1 MKERIYL
8 SNTEP
13 LVFGFTQSKDTFHV
27 KENSR
32 YKLHKKGEFRLIEVK
47 KEEISTI
54 EMVEYLCEVL
64 KTRANDIGYAG
75 LKDKHATTTQYITLP
90 KYVNI
95 RKFKNT
101 QRVTLKEIGF
111 VQESLRVGALV
122 SNSFKIVLTNVD
134 SEEFLKIDCTMQKIA
149 KLGFANY
156 FGYQRF
162 GVLNDSIAKGKKIA
176 DIGKGSK
183 NQKSRILLAAYQ
195 AKYFNN
201 WLTKRLEIS
210 LAISKKEKHP
220 LLTSL
225 SPTLLDLIASSK
237 IPYKLLPGDLGY
249 FLKKGRKEFHSIDN
263 IKKYIDLFEKK
274 SFHTTGLLFGSRVRF
289 ANSIA
294 GNIERDFVDYSFDA
308 LRGARRDAWV
318 FLRDY
323 TIEHNSYKNE
333 ATLHF
338 TLPPGSYATVVIE
351 ELLNRLLF

>member
-8 SNTEP
+8 SNTQP
-13 LVFGFTQSKDTFHV
+13 LKFDFSQSKDTFYV

-32 YKLHKKGEFRLIEVK
+32 FKLHKKGEFRLLEAK
-47 KEEISTI
+47 KEDISTI

-64 KTRANDIGYAG
+64 KTKPNDIGYAG
-75 LKDKHATTTQYITLP
+75 LKDKHATTLQYITLP

-95 RKFKNT
+95 KKFKNT

-111 VQESLRVGALV
+111 IQEPLRVGALE
-122 SNSFKIVLTNVD
+122 SNSFQIVLSSVA
-134 SEEFLKIDCTMQKIA
+134 SVEFAKIDSIMQKIA
-149 KLGFANY
+149 KIGFANY

-210 LAISKKEKHP
+210 AAIAQKEKHP
-220 LLTSL
+220 LLTGL
-225 SPTLLDLIASSK
+225 SPTLLDLIASSN

-249 FLKKGRKEFHSIDN
+249 FYKKGRKEFHSVND
-263 IKKYIDLFEKK
+263 IKKYTELFEKR

-294 GNIERDFVDYSFDA
+294 GKIERDFVDYTFDA

-323 TIEHNSYKNE
+323 SSQYNENKKE
-333 ATLHF
+333 ATLNF

-351 ELLNRLLF
+351 ELLNRSLF